1 MKFQTLLIVAFV
13 LGVTGCAEKEQV
25 APPEAA
31 DAEKVAEKVAE
42 SAAAEMPMDDETPL
56 DDRDKMGTAAF
67 ITHMHHHA
75 SQLEWLNQALDAGSL
90 SAAQRP
96 AYWLSGHDDVVGVPE
111 EWRVYV
117 DGLHDAAEA
126 VAAAPDI
133 ATARAATKRIEENC
147 VACHAAAGVDIVS
160 AQVD

>member
-31 DAEKVAEKVAE
+31 ETDIAAE
-42 SAAAEMPMDDETPL
+42 SAAAEMPMDDELPI
-56 DDRDKMGTAAF
+56 DDRDEMGSASF

-147 VACHAAAGVDIVS
+147 AGCHAAAGVDIAS
-160 AQVD
+160 TQVD

>member
-1 MKFQTLLIVAFV
+1 MKLQTLLIFAFA
-13 LGVTGCAEKEQV
+13 LGVSACAEKEQA

-31 DAEKVAEKVAE
+31 ETEMAAE
-42 SAAAEMPMDDETPL
+42 SVAAETPMDDEMPM
-56 DDRDKMGTAAF
+56 DDRDKMGSASF

-75 SQLEWLNQALDAGSL
+75 SQLEWLNQALEEGSL

-96 AYWLSGHDDVVGVPE
+96 AYWLSGHDDVIGVPD

-117 DGLHDAAEA
+117 DGLHNAAEA

-133 ATARAATKRIEENC
+133 ATARAAAQRIEENC
-147 VACHAAAGVDIVS
+147 AACHTAAGVDISS